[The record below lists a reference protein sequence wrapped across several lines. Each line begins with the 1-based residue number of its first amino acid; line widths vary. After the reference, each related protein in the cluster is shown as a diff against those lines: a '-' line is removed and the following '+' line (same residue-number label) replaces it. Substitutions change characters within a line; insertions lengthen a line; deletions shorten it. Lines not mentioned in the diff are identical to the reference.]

1 MSTQQLSHSR
11 IKLPSTCVY
20 YKEVPQG
27 GNIDTR
33 IAEVSEEF
41 AVSDDVWA

>member
-11 IKLPSTCVY
+11 IKLPNTCVY